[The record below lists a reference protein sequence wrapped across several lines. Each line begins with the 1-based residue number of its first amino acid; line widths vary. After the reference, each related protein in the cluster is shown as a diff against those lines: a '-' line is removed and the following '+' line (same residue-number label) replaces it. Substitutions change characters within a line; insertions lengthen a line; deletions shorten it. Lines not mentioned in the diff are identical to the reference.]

1 MAKQMAMQSI
11 KSSNI
16 NIALATNS
24 MHGFY
29 MVGHPL
35 GQCRGRRV
43 SLVDAAR
50 VFNKNTSLH
59 EMRRGNK

>member
-11 KSSNI
+11 NPSNI

-29 MVGHPL
+29 MVGSDMTP
-35 GQCRGRRV
+35 
-43 SLVDAAR
+43 AW
-50 VFNKNTSLH
+50 
-59 EMRRGNK
+59 

>member
-1 MAKQMAMQSI
+1 MAMQSV

-29 MVGHPL
+29 MVGSDMTP
-35 GQCRGRRV
+35 
-43 SLVDAAR
+43 AR
-50 VFNKNTSLH
+50 
-59 EMRRGNK
+59 

>member
-1 MAKQMAMQSI
+1 VAKQMSMQSI

-29 MVGHPL
+29 MVGSDMTL
-35 GQCRGRRV
+35 
-43 SLVDAAR
+43 AR
-50 VFNKNTSLH
+50 
-59 EMRRGNK
+59 